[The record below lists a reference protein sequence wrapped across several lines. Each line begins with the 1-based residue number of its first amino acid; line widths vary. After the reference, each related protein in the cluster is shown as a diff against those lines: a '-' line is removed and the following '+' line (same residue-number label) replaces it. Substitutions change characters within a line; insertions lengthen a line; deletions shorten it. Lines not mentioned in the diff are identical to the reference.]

1 MNGLNEE
8 TLINRIPRKARG
20 ALKIR
25 NPLQNSGILSRFL
38 KKQEYEKAAP
48 ERMVQEAAY
57 LYKIG
62 SF

>member
-1 MNGLNEE
+1 MNGLCEE
-8 TLINRIPRKARG
+8 RWINCMPPQTRG

-25 NPLQNSGILSRFL
+25 NPLQNSGILPRFL
-38 KKQEYEKAAP
+38 KKQAHEKAAP